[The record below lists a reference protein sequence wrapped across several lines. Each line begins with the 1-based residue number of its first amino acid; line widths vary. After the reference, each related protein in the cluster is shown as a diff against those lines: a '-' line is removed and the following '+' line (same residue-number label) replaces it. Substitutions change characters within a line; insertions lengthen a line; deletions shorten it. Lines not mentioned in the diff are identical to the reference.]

1 MPPKTRYVASCCVH
15 LRRDRSNT
23 SKQRTHQRKVMLLT
37 VTATQIAEAEVSL
50 DFVTRN
56 TNTHDTG
63 HDWKSLTLLK
73 VNG

>member
-1 MPPKTRYVASCCVH
+1 
-15 LRRDRSNT
+15 
-23 SKQRTHQRKVMLLT
+23 MLLT

-56 TNTHDTG
+56 TNTHDAG